1 MWTAR
6 LEDTIPHWDVV
17 LLRDGA
23 EVARVPLD
31 DWQRLATF
39 IDFEAGQR
47 LATFIDFE
55 AESRQDRQPPRHSP
69 QEAAPAAGPRPE

>member
-39 IDFEAGQR
+39 IDFEA
-47 LATFIDFE
+47 
-55 AESRQDRQPPRHSP
+55 ESRQDRQPPRHSP